1 LHKYKS
7 AKLMTNVTMTA
18 TTSRQKIL
26 TYLHRQSAATATE
39 LARALRVTPA
49 DIRHHLSRLLAD
61 GLVEVGGLRR
71 DGQRGRPH
79 KIFRLSRPALGDSLP
94 ALASALM
101 AEFFAAAPEEGRT
114 AALRRLAGRISP
126 AQPVPPGSHITR
138 RLAATVEILNRMRY
152 QAHWE
157 AHAAGPRL
165 ILGQC
170 PYAAIITDH
179 PALCLMDKFFLEQH
193 LSQPVE
199 QLAKLEHNERGLPV
213 CLFALR

>member
-1 LHKYKS
+1 
-7 AKLMTNVTMTA
+7 MTNVTMTA

-71 DGQRGRPH
+71 EGQRGRPH
-79 KIFRLSRPALGDSLP
+79 KIYRLSRPAMGDNLP

-101 AEFFAAAPEEGRT
+101 AEFFTSAPDEGQV
-114 AALRRLAGRISP
+114 AALHRLADGISP
-126 AQPVPPGSHITR
+126 VLPLPPGSHITR
-138 RLAATVEILNRMRY
+138 RLAAAVEALNKMHY

-165 ILGQC
+165 IFGQC
-170 PYAAIITDH
+170 PYAAIIADH
-179 PALCLMDKFFLEQH
+179 PALCLMDKFLLEGH

-199 QLAKLEHNERGLPV
+199 QLAKLERNERGLPICV
-213 CLFALR
+213 FALR

>member
-1 LHKYKS
+1 
-7 AKLMTNVTMTA
+7 MTNVTMTA

-71 DGQRGRPH
+71 EGQRGRPH
-79 KIFRLSRPALGDSLP
+79 KIYRLSRPALGDNLP
-94 ALASALM
+94 ALASSLM
-101 AEFFAAAPEEGRT
+101 AEFFSPAPDEQGAT
-114 AALRRLAGRISP
+114 ALRRLAARIAP
-126 AQPVPPGSHITR
+126 APPAPPGQHITR
-138 RLAATVEILNRMRY
+138 RLAATVETLNRMHY

-157 AHAAGPRL
+157 AHATGPRL

-170 PYAAIITDH
+170 PYAAIIADH
-179 PALCLMDKFFLEQH
+179 PALCMMDKFLLEGH
-193 LSQPVE
+193 LSQSVE
-199 QLAKLEHNERGLPV
+199 QLAKLERNERGLPV